1 MPRLQF
7 WRGREAWSH
16 MWACCVSSRLW
27 WMCWTDADLC
37 LGSVT
42 ATTGLMRKHP
52 SSWQRETPLA
62 WCCVWHTAVVT
73 SGAVGIKL
81 CLCLL
86 SWCVGLFHVQLQQQT
101 PIKLNLH
108 AWSALF
114 SYIFWSEKTQPQLWD
129 MYKKLL
135 QYPFFGRC
143 CTLLQ
148 QNLLHSTFW
157 GLIAI
162 ILS

>member
-42 ATTGLMRKHP
+42 ATTGLLRKHP
-52 SSWQRETPLA
+52 SSWQRETPACL
-62 WCCVWHTAVVT
+62 VG
-73 SGAVGIKL
+73 SVGIKL
-81 CLCLL
+81 CLSVFCRDVSGCFMFNSNNKHTLNRICMHDLHCL
-86 SWCVGLFHVQLQQQT
+86 VT
-101 PIKLNLH
+101 
-108 AWSALF
+108 
-114 SYIFWSEKTQPQLWD
+114 QLWD

-143 CTLLQ
+143 CTLLP
-148 QNLLHSTFW
+148 QNLFHSTFW

-162 ILS
+162 IVLS